1 MPSSWSGFSRR
12 STLKTEPSNLTPK
25 KVVHIITRL
34 DHGGSARETLQ
45 TGLGHDRGRFRVRIA
60 VGRPETTTAD
70 DAPLPKTDLQQLS
83 HADGSGV
90 PVPPLGRESNPG
102 LDALAPLG

>member
-34 DHGGSARETLQ
+34 DHGGSARETLH
-45 TGLGHDRGRFRVRIA
+45 TVLGHGWGRLRVSIA
-60 VGRPETTTAD
+60 VGQPEATTAD
-70 DAPLPKTDLQQLS
+70 DAAVLEAELQQVRP
-83 HADGSGV
+83 AGRSGG
-90 PVPPLGRESNPG
+90 PKCPLMS
-102 LDALAPLG
+102 ASKAC

>member
-34 DHGGSARETLQ
+34 DHGGSGRETLQ
-45 TGLGHDRGRFRVRIA
+45 TGLGHDRGPVPVSIA
-60 VGRPETTTAD
+60 FGRPETKTAE
-70 DAPLPKTDLQQLS
+70 DAALMKNDLQQL
-83 HADGSGV
+83 
-90 PVPPLGRESNPG
+90 NPG
-102 LDALAPLG
+102 DVLGFPKAPLVGEINS